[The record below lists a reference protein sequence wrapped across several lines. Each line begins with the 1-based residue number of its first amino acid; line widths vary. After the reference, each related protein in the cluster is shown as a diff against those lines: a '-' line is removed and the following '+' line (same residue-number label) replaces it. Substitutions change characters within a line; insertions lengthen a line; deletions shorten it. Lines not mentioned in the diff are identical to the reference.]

1 MNEKNKSNNLELLS
15 DRITNFE
22 TGLNEKKQNRK
33 QVQLPVSGMALAAR
47 VATELLAG
55 IVVGTFLGWL
65 IDGWL
70 ETTPIFMLVLFFL
83 GAAAG
88 IANLWRLFTGRGM
101 SIGYFKE
108 AQSKKKQGLNDIEL
122 KEN

>member
-1 MNEKNKSNNLELLS
+1 MNEKNKSNNLRLLS

-22 TGLNEKKQNRK
+22 TVLNEKKQNRK
-33 QVQLPVSGMALAAR
+33 YVQLPVSGMALAGR

-70 ETTPIFMLVLFFL
+70 ETTPLFMLVLFFL

-101 SIGYFKE
+101 SVGYFKE
-108 AQSKKKQGLNDIEL
+108 TKSKKKQGSNDIEL
-122 KEN
+122 KKN

>member
-1 MNEKNKSNNLELLS
+1 MNEKNKSNNLDLLS

-22 TGLNEKKQNRK
+22 TVLNKKKQKRK
-33 QVQLPVSGMALAAR
+33 QMQLPVSGMAIAGR

-70 ETTPIFMLVLFFL
+70 ETTPMFMLVLFFL

-88 IANLWRLFTGRGM
+88 IANLWRLFTGRGL
-101 SIGYFKE
+101 SVGYFKE
-108 AQSKKKQGLNDIEL
+108 TKSKKKKGSNEIEF
-122 KEN
+122 KKN

>member
-1 MNEKNKSNNLELLS
+1 MNEKNKSNNLDLLS

-22 TGLNEKKQNRK
+22 TVLNKKKQKRK
-33 QVQLPVSGMALAAR
+33 QMQLPVSGMAIAGR

-88 IANLWRLFTGRGM
+88 IANLWRLFTGRGL
-101 SIGYFKE
+101 SVGYFKE
-108 AQSKKKQGLNDIEL
+108 TKSKKKKGSNEIEF
-122 KEN
+122 KKN

>member
-15 DRITNFE
+15 DRITTFE
-22 TGLNEKKQNRK
+22 TILNEKKQKRK
-33 QVQLPVSGMALAAR
+33 QVQLPVAGMAMAGR
-47 VATELLAG
+47 IATELLAG
-55 IVVGTFLGWL
+55 IVVGTFLGWV

-101 SIGYFKE
+101 SVGYFKE
-108 AQSKKKQGLNDIEL
+108 TRSKNKKVSNDINL
-122 KEN
+122 KKN